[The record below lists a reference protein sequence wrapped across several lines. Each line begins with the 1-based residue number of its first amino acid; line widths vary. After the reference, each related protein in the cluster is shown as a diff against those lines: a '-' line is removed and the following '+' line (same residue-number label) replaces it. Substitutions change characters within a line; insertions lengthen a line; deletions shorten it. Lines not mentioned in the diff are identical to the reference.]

1 VTGRQPPKPFWDSIV
16 INGDTSLLSAAEM
29 EAMLVEEF
37 AKRSGA
43 PEDEIGVWSLS
54 IDETRKLN
62 DAMAAFS
69 AIVFEILDAQ
79 PKALP
84 SDYVLRLIA
93 MHVANAVA
101 ISHAVHAAP
110 GSLAYVYAHQ
120 LGVSLGNAIA
130 QQRARATPK
139 R

>member
-1 VTGRQPPKPFWDSIV
+1 MTGRQPPKPFCDSIV

-101 ISHAVHAAP
+101 IAIAVNAP
-110 GSLAYVYAHQ
+110 PSSLGYLYAHQ
-120 LGVSLGNAIA
+120 LGVSLGKAIA
-130 QQRARATPK
+130 GQRASSTPK